1 MKCPKCGY
9 LGFEPVERC
18 RNCGYDFSL
27 SLPVTLPELRLRN
40 EANDINPPDDL
51 MLIDQPPAG
60 PSRFGTDMNS
70 GRDPGGGVDVAYGAT
85 ARPKPAP
92 APGAP
97 ARPPLAFGTEAELP
111 LFGPPITDDVPLITK
126 ASPPRPPL
134 AVRRATPETP
144 RLRAPETPRTPSLD
158 LTLDLEPPA
167 AGGTA
172 ARSPFTRARGTGWAA
187 RESSRS
193 AITGTAGLGPRIAA
207 AIIDLLIL
215 AAIDAAVVYFTLKI
229 CGLGLADLAIV
240 PKGPLLAFLVVQNGG
255 YLVAFTVTG
264 QTLGKMAAGIKV
276 IPAESDARL
285 DIDRALLRTF
295 LWLVLAVPAGL
306 GFLPAF
312 FNREHRGLH
321 DRFARTRV
329 VRASA

>member
-9 LGFEPVERC
+9 LGFEHVEQC

-27 SLPVTLPELRLRN
+27 SRPVTLPELRLRN

-51 MLIDQPPAG
+51 TLIDEPPPG
-60 PSRFGTDMNS
+60 PSRFGVDMN
-70 GRDPGGGVDVAYGAT
+70 GDRDLDVVYGAA
-85 ARPKPAP
+85 ARPAP
-92 APGAP
+92 APAP
-97 ARPPLAFGTEAELP
+97 NAAARPPLAFGTEAELP
-111 LFGPPITDDVPLITK
+111 LFGPPITDDVPLITR

-134 AVRRATPETP
+134 AVRRATPETS

-167 AGGTA
+167 PDGTA
-172 ARSPFTRARGTGWAA
+172 TRSPFTRARGTGWAA
-187 RESSRS
+187 RESPWS
-193 AITGTAGLGPRIAA
+193 AQSDMRGTAGFGPRIAA
-207 AIIDLLIL
+207 AAIDLLIL

-229 CGLGLADLAIV
+229 CGLGPWDLNIV
-240 PKGPLLAFLVVQNGG
+240 PKGPLLAFLLVQNGG

-312 FNREHRGLH
+312 FNRDHRGLH